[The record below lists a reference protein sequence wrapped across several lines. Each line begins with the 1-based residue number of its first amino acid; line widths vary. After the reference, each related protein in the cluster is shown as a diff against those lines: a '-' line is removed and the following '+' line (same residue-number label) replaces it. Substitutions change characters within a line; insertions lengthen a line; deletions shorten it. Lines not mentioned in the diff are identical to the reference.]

1 MALFNPGTQS
11 SAKADALA
19 RDLKNVVTDAE
30 ELLQAVG
37 NEGDAKIKAMKG
49 RVQATLNQARER
61 LGELQT
67 DVVDSAKAAASA
79 TDEYVHHNPWQA
91 IGVSAVIGG
100 LIGYLIGR
108 R

>member
-1 MALFNPGTQS
+1 MAFINPGTQS
-11 SAKADALA
+11 SAKAEALA
-19 RDLKNVVTDAE
+19 RDFKNVVADAE
-30 ELLQAVG
+30 ELLEALG

-49 RVQATLNQARER
+49 RVQASLSQARER
-61 LGELQT
+61 LGEFQT
-67 DVVDSAKAAASA
+67 NVVDSAKAAASA

-91 IGVSAVIGG
+91 VGVSAVIGG

>member
-1 MALFNPGTQS
+1 MAFINPGTQS
-11 SAKADALA
+11 SAKAETLA
-19 RDLKNVVTDAE
+19 RDFKNVVADAE
-30 ELLQAVG
+30 ELLQALG
-37 NEGDAKIKAMKG
+37 NDGDAKIKAMKG
-49 RVQATLNQARER
+49 RVEASLNQARER
-61 LGELQT
+61 LGEFQT
-67 DVVDSAKAAASA
+67 NVVDSAKAAASA

>member
-19 RDLKNVVTDAE
+19 RDFKNVVADAQ
-30 ELLQAVG
+30 ELLEALG
-37 NEGDAKIKAMKG
+37 NDGDAKIKAMKG
-49 RVQATLNQARER
+49 RVQVSLNQARER
-61 LGELQT
+61 LGELQAN
-67 DVVDSAKAAASA
+67 VVDGAKAAASA

-91 IGVSAVIGG
+91 VGVSAVIGG